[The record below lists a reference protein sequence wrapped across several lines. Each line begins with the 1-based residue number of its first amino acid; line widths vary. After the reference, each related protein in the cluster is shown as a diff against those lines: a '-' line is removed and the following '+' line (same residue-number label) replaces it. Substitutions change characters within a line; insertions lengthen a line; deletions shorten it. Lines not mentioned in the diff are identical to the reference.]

1 MVGIIG
7 ILMYAAAVFII
18 FQCIF
23 VYIPLVYP
31 RYAASLFAGNDFS
44 RSAFAFAFILF
55 SRFIFVNLGIGK
67 GVTVLAGLSVLGIVS
82 VDVCSLIAS
91 LHRLS
96 SMDHTFIFSISLMRT
111 NICAARNGRTL
122 LLRW

>member
-1 MVGIIG
+1 MGIIG
-7 ILMYAAAVFII
+7 ILLYAAAVFII

-82 VDVCSLIAS
+82 VNVSPLIAS

-96 SMDHTFIFSISLMRT
+96 STDHTFIFSIGLVRT
-111 NICAARNGRTL
+111 NIWTARNGRTL

>member
-1 MVGIIG
+1 MGITG
-7 ILMYAAAVFII
+7 ILLYAAAVFII

-82 VDVCSLIAS
+82 FDVCPLIAS
-91 LHRLS
+91 LHQLS
-96 SMDHTFIFSISLMRT
+96 SMVHTFIFSIGLVKT
-111 NICAARNGRTL
+111 NICTARNGRTL

>member
-1 MVGIIG
+1 MGIIG
-7 ILMYAAAVFII
+7 ILLYAAAVFII

-82 VDVCSLIAS
+82 FDVCPLIAI
-91 LHRLS
+91 LHQLS
-96 SMDHTFIFSISLMRT
+96 SMDHTFIFSIGLVKT
-111 NICAARNGRTL
+111 NICTARNGRTL